1 VVRPASP
8 APEGASLVASI
19 VGPTNAIVRRRL
31 RAAAPW
37 ADLLEIRL
45 DRILEPDVEGLVR
58 HCPRPAIATCRRVED
73 GGAFSGTE
81 ATRLGLLRRAA
92 DAGAT
97 FVDLELDVLEG
108 PERVEARILGSLH
121 DLHGMPDDL
130 EGLAG
135 RIRDAGADLVKVV
148 GTAHDVAGAV
158 RILDLLAGWSGEVR
172 LAAHAMGDAGRFTRL
187 VGPRLG
193 SALVYA
199 SGSPGREAAPGQPS
213 IRELREVLRTHRIRR
228 STALYAVLG
237 RDVSRSPSPAVHNAA
252 FEALGL
258 DAAYL
263 PISCEDPSELLRRL
277 PEGLFAGFS
286 VTMPHKETLLPSLD
300 EVSETAARI
309 GAVNTLVR
317 EPDGRWRGENT
328 DAPGILDAFA
338 RAGVESI
345 EGATAVVVGAG
356 GAARAA
362 AEALRVAGAEVTVTA
377 RSAERARRL
386 AADLGIDAAAVG
398 EVPWE
403 RATLVVQ
410 ATPLG
415 TRPDDPLPLE
425 PARLAAGTS
434 VLDVVA
440 VPPETPLLRAVRER
454 GGRAVSGASMFVAQA
469 ERQVGLWTGR
479 PAPAG
484 VLAAAFDAHV
494 ARLRPIVLVGLR
506 GAGKTTVGERLAER
520 LGRRFLD
527 SDALVSEGA
536 GRTPAEVIRE
546 DGVEA
551 FRTAEAQAVAEA
563 LSSAASVV
571 ALGGGAVEDGATR
584 RLLRATSTVV
594 WLDAPD
600 EALLARAGDVSTRPP
615 LTTGTPEEE
624 VAELRARREPW
635 FRDLAA
641 FRVVTAAGG
650 SPGETA
656 REVHDALR
664 ARAGGPP

>member
-1 VVRPASP
+1 
-8 APEGASLVASI
+8 
-19 VGPTNAIVRRRL
+19 
-31 RAAAPW
+31 
-37 ADLLEIRL
+37 
-45 DRILEPDVEGLVR
+45 
-58 HCPRPAIATCRRVED
+58 
-73 GGAFSGTE
+73 
-81 ATRLGLLRRAA
+81 
-92 DAGAT
+92 
-97 FVDLELDVLEG
+97 
-108 PERVEARILGSLH
+108 
-121 DLHGMPDDL
+121 
-130 EGLAG
+130 
-135 RIRDAGADLVKVV
+135 
-148 GTAHDVAGAV
+148 
-158 RILDLLAGWSGEVR
+158 
-172 LAAHAMGDAGRFTRL
+172 
-187 VGPRLG
+187 
-193 SALVYA
+193 
-199 SGSPGREAAPGQPS
+199 
-213 IRELREVLRTHRIRR
+213 
-228 STALYAVLG
+228 
-237 RDVSRSPSPAVHNAA
+237 
-252 FEALGL
+252 
-258 DAAYL
+258 
-263 PISCEDPSELLRRL
+263 
-277 PEGLFAGFS
+277 
-286 VTMPHKETLLPSLD
+286 
-300 EVSETAARI
+300 
-309 GAVNTLVR
+309 
-317 EPDGRWRGENT
+317 
-328 DAPGILDAFA
+328 
-338 RAGVESI
+338 
-345 EGATAVVVGAG
+345 
-356 GAARAA
+356 
-362 AEALRVAGAEVTVTA
+362 
-377 RSAERARRL
+377 
-386 AADLGIDAAAVG
+386 
-398 EVPWE
+398 
-403 RATLVVQ
+403 
-410 ATPLG
+410 
-415 TRPDDPLPLE
+415 
-425 PARLAAGTS
+425 
-434 VLDVVA
+434 
-440 VPPETPLLRAVRER
+440 
-454 GGRAVSGASMFVAQA
+454 MFVAQA